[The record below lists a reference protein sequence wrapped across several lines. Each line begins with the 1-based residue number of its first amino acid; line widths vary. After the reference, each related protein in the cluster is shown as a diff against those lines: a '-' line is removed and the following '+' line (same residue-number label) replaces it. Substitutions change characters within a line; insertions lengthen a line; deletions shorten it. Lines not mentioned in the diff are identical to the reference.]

1 MIKNIFFAKYGIV
14 GVGSGSQFFFPWTLD
29 QEPMKKDPSAILHIV
44 PEDTVR
50 FFCFMLLTAVFPSAV
65 TVVGVGTETT
75 VVAGPDTE
83 QVWGS
88 DIC

>member
-1 MIKNIFFAKYGIV
+1 
-14 GVGSGSQFFFPWTLD
+14 
-29 QEPMKKDPSAILHIV
+29 
-44 PEDTVR
+44 
-50 FFCFMLLTAVFPSAV
+50 MLLTAVFPSAV